1 MVALIRAR
9 SARGAGAGITEQ
21 HSREQRLFQYRTAD
35 QNKKRAISVPAGLG
49 VIHASMVMPKRRRRF
64 RSSEDGAIDWQNWGY
79 RDPLAVL
86 PGRRRDYSKAEVKKA
101 LDELKRQLG
110 EKVIDVEPDRVELLE
125 ADQDGA
131 IQH

>member
-1 MVALIRAR
+1 MSGKNDKRRYMIC
-9 SARGAGAGITEQ
+9 SFCGK
-21 HSREQRLFQYRTAD
+21 D
-35 QNKKRAISVPAGLG
+35 QNDVQKLIAGFNVTICDECIGLCND
-49 VIHASMVMPKRRRRF
+49 ILEDEEHKDEALKYSTEPLPTPK
-64 RSSEDGAIDWQNWGY
+64 EI
-79 RDPLAVL
+79 
-86 PGRRRDYSKAEVKKA
+86 KKA

>member
-1 MVALIRAR
+1 MAEVQKKVETRGRPRLSEDTRLTGKQLKFVELVATREGQDTLRNLAVEAGF
-9 SARGAGAGITEQ
+9 SVRGAHTI
-21 HSREQRLFQYRTAD
+21 D
-35 QNKKRAISVPAGLG
+35 Q
-49 VIHASMVMPKRRRRF
+49 M
-64 RSSEDGAIDWQNWGY
+64 
-79 RDPLAVL
+79 
-86 PGRRRDYSKAEVKKA
+86 SKAEVKKA